1 MKPDNRTEKSKRI
14 FAILKLLMLVCII
27 ICVPAILY
35 ANYRDTLFSAVWLKS
50 LPTHLS
56 HYKGIAFI
64 ILIALQ
70 VLQVLICIIPG
81 QPIQFAASYMY
92 GVIIGYLISIAGAF
106 IGATISFYVARIL
119 GRNAM
124 HVLFGEEKIENYR
137 RKLNS
142 GKGLMAVL
150 LIYLIPGVPKDLVA
164 YAAGVSEMRYR
175 SYILIS
181 TIGRSPGMIGSLLL
195 GYFFSKGNYAAIAV
209 LAVITVVIL
218 VVCLIKRRELTAI
231 LDRFEEN
238 NE

>member
-1 MKPDNRTEKSKRI
+1 
-14 FAILKLLMLVCII
+14 
-27 ICVPAILY
+27 
-35 ANYRDTLFSAVWLKS
+35 
-50 LPTHLS
+50 
-56 HYKGIAFI
+56 
-64 ILIALQ
+64 
-70 VLQVLICIIPG
+70 
-81 QPIQFAASYMY
+81 
-92 GVIIGYLISIAGAF
+92 
-106 IGATISFYVARIL
+106 
-119 GRNAM
+119 M

-218 VVCLIKRRELTAI
+218 AVCLIKRRELTAI
-231 LDRFEEN
+231 LDRFDEKE
-238 NE
+238 

>member
-1 MKPDNRTEKSKRI
+1 
-14 FAILKLLMLVCII
+14 
-27 ICVPAILY
+27 
-35 ANYRDTLFSAVWLKS
+35 
-50 LPTHLS
+50 
-56 HYKGIAFI
+56 
-64 ILIALQ
+64 
-70 VLQVLICIIPG
+70 
-81 QPIQFAASYMY
+81 MY

-106 IGATISFYVARIL
+106 IGATISFYVVRLL

-218 VVCLIKRRELTAI
+218 AVCLVKRRELTAI
-231 LDRFEEN
+231 LDRFDEKE
-238 NE
+238 